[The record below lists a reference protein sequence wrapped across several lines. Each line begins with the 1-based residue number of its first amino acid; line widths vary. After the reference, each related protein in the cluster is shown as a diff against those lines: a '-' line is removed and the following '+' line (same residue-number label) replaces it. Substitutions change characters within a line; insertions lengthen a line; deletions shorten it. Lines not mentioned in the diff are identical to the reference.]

1 LEIPTVNQPAAEA
14 RVKAAAVESVE
25 EAKRALVG
33 QSSLRQSPV
42 KQSLHYRMVI
52 TAYRVFA
59 ITVLY
64 LVLAGILAYAWVMGF
79 YAVNSSWAAP
89 VILSAEDEK
98 SLDFREKLVTSQQT
112 IEDLKV
118 DTNKLQSGLAEMKKH
133 RGALLEL
140 EPELQQAIA
149 RERNHNQT
157 TGPELS
163 KLDQQK
169 QADNVKTQQ
178 VLAQLKE
185 VESNINKDLAAGLI
199 TKGDAATQLSALN
212 TAQGAYTDSKIAEI
226 LLTDS
231 VLDKTTIGTNSL
243 DVLEKQA
250 ELRSEVAQLDIAIS
264 VADKQLTEEL
274 RQIDRLRQA
283 ITTAKQSPYYLN
295 ASGQLRLYFA
305 FVPYD
310 NQANALVGSSVYD
323 CYLNMIG
330 CRKVG
335 SVKQLFAGEEQA
347 IHPIFKTQIRGFLI
361 QLNLD
366 NDHAESAKSKTI
378 FLGRKPV
385 LF

>member
-1 LEIPTVNQPAAEA
+1 METPTLNTPAAE
-14 RVKAAAVESVE
+14 VKANTPAPET
-25 EAKRALVG
+25 KRA
-33 QSSLRQSPV
+33 PV

-52 TAYRVFA
+52 ALYRVFA

-89 VILSAEDEK
+89 VILSAADEK
-98 SLDFREKLVTSQQT
+98 SLDFRDKLVISQQT

-118 DTNKLQSGLAEMKKH
+118 DTKKLDSGLAEMKKH

-140 EPELQQAIA
+140 EPELQQAIV
-149 RERNHNQT
+149 REQTHNLA
-157 TGPELS
+157 TGPELAT
-163 KLDQQK
+163 LDQQK
-169 QADNVKTQQ
+169 LADNQKTQK
-178 VLAQLKE
+178 VLTQLKQ

-199 TKGDAATQLSALN
+199 TQGDAATQLAALN
-212 TAQGAYTDSKIAEI
+212 QAQGAYTDNRIAEL

-231 VLDKTTIGTNSL
+231 VLDKTTTGTSSL
-243 DVLEKQA
+243 NVLVKQA
-250 ELRSEVAQLDIAIS
+250 ELRSEVAQLDVAIN
-264 VADKQLTEEL
+264 VAEKQLQEET

-283 ITTAKQSPYYLN
+283 IVTAKQSPYYLN
-295 ASGQLRLYFA
+295 ASGQQRLYFA

-310 NQANALVGSSVYD
+310 NQASAIVGAAVYD
-323 CYLNMIG
+323 CYLNMVA

-335 SVKQLFAGEEQA
+335 TVKQIFAGEEQA
-347 IHPIFKTQIRGFLI
+347 VHPIFKTQIRGFLI

-366 NDHAESAKSKTI
+366 NAESAKSRTV

-385 LF
+385 LL